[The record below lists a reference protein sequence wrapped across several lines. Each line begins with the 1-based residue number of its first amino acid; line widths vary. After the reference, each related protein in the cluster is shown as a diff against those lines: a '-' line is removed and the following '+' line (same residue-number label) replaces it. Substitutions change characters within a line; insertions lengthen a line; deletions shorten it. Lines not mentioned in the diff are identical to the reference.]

1 MPDPI
6 SSGASIAAGARRDAL
21 HPCGVCKRSFRGHSL
36 IPTSSVRENIAA
48 LIRARVADW
57 EVTGLICHSCLN
69 SFRAEFVRA
78 EMEKDRGALS
88 ALEEEVMQSLG
99 EGQIIA

>member
-1 MPDPI
+1 MSDPRP
-6 SSGASIAAGARRDAL
+6 SRPPTCALTRRPEP
-21 HPCGVCKRSFRGHSL
+21 HTCGVCKRSFRGHSL

-57 EVTGLICHSCLN
+57 EVTGFICHSCLN

-78 EMEKDRGALS
+78 EMEKDRGELS
-88 ALEEEVMQSLG
+88 AVEEEVMKSLR
-99 EGQIIA
+99 ESQIV